1 MRTQAREEDTDWT
14 EGDTGE
20 LMDIMETALTRVR
33 RRITAKLGR
42 LGRGGSQSSLGEGG
56 LESLVTSTHTSTL
69 GVVEEINNG
78 KCSVRCMT

>member
-1 MRTQAREEDTDWT
+1 MTKTRARAEDTEWT

-42 LGRGGSQSSLGEGG
+42 LGRGGGQASLGESEGG
-56 LESLVTSTHTSTL
+56 LDSLVTSAHTSTL

-78 KCSVRCMT
+78 Q

>member
-1 MRTQAREEDTDWT
+1 MRTQAGEEDTDWT

-42 LGRGGSQSSLGEGG
+42 LGRGGSQISLGEGG

-78 KCSVRCMT
+78 RLKC